1 MENPTEQRG
10 REALPPFSTVEN
22 YPVRKQVKTGIV
34 GLDEMLSGGLLEG
47 SITLVKG
54 APGTGKTTLGI
65 QFLYSGIT
73 DEDERGLLVSFEE
86 FPFSLHRDALSLGW
100 DLRKLEKEE
109 RLRLIFTSPRIFL
122 ASLQSPESPLNRTI
136 QEWDIR
142 RLVLDSISHFTRM
155 TRDPKELRQ
164 IYNRVINGLKRE
176 GITSIL
182 TSEDSGTG
190 LSTEEKG
197 RLSFIV
203 DNIILM
209 RYVEIDSSMQRA
221 ILVLKTRGSDHA
233 KEIRRFELRGGG
245 IVVGTKFEGRE
256 ALLSGSP
263 RAIAPGR

>member
-1 MENPTEQRG
+1 MANPTEQED
-10 REALPPFSTVEN
+10 REAPPPSSTVTN
-22 YPVRKQVKTGIV
+22 YPVRTRVKTGIV
-34 GLDEMLSGGLLEG
+34 GLDKMLSGGLLEG
-47 SITLVKG
+47 STTLVRG
-54 APGTGKTTLGI
+54 APGTGKTTLGM

-100 DLRKLEKEE
+100 DLRKLEKGEK
-109 RLRLIFTSPRIFL
+109 LRLIFTSPRIFL
-122 ASLQSPESPLNRTI
+122 ASLQSPESPLDRTI
-136 QEWDIR
+136 QEWDVR
-142 RLVLDSISHFTRM
+142 RVVLDSISHFTRM
-155 TRDPKELRQ
+155 TRDPKELRE

-203 DNIILM
+203 DNIILT
-209 RYVEIDSSMQRA
+209 RYVEIDSAMQRA
-221 ILVLKTRGSDHA
+221 ILVLKTRGSNHA
-233 KEIRRFELRGGG
+233 KEIRPFELREGG

-256 ALLSGSP
+256 ALLSGTP